1 MPDTEAD
8 QSKLST
14 PLVDSMTDPTSDS
27 TLDAKS
33 PSSTGMHSYIVP
45 DDFFGMRVDKAVTT
59 LCVDHSRSTVQ
70 TWIKRGLVVLD
81 DEVPKQKDKVLGGEL
96 LEVTVPDIRKGE
108 WEAQN
113 MPIDIVHEDD
123 EMLVINKHAG
133 WVVHPGAGNP
143 DRTLLNALLF
153 HFPENRALAR
163 AGIVH
168 RLDKDTSGLMV
179 VAKTENARLG
189 LTAQLVDHSLHRE
202 YLALVNGRIISGNTI
217 DEPIA
222 RDKHDR
228 RKMAVNMMGKEA
240 VTHYRVDDR
249 FRNHTLLRVQLE
261 TGRTHQIRVHLTH
274 TGFSLAGDPVYGRRL
289 AIPAHCSPNLEAELR
304 RFKRQALHATR
315 IEYIH
320 PSSGEHQSWER
331 PMPDDMQQLVDA
343 CGDDNH

>member
-1 MPDTEAD
+1 MPDIEAELTNE
-8 QSKLST
+8 S
-14 PLVDSMTDPTSDS
+14 PLESDS
-27 TLDAKS
+27 KPDF
-33 PSSTGMHSYIVP
+33 HSYIVP
-45 DDFFGMRVDKAVTT
+45 DELFGLRIDKAITQ
-59 LCVDHSRSTVQ
+59 LCEDYSRSTIQ
-70 TWIKRGLVVLD
+70 TWIKNGLVLLD

-96 LEVTVPDIRKGE
+96 LEVSIPNIRKGE
-108 WEAQN
+108 WEAQD
-113 MPIDIVHEDD
+113 MPIDIVYEDD
-123 EMLVINKHAG
+123 DMLVVNKHAG

-153 HFPENRALAR
+153 KYPESRALPR

-179 VAKTENARLG
+179 VAKTEHARLG
-189 LTAQLVDHSLHRE
+189 LIAQLVDHSLHRE
-202 YLALVNGRIISGNTI
+202 YLALVNGRIISGNTV

-274 TGFSLAGDPVYGRRL
+274 IGFSLAGDPVYGRRL
-289 AIPAHCSPNLEAELR
+289 AIPRDCSDSLEAQLR
-304 RFKRQALHATR
+304 SFKRQALHATR

-320 PSSGEHQSWER
+320 PTSGEHQSWER
-331 PMPDDMQQLVDA
+331 PMPEDMQCLVDA